1 MPATKRK
8 SSDST
13 TPYTNPYTESIKA
26 YLEGLFKSK
35 KPIEIQCEQ
44 RKSGTISVEI
54 KENSEYP
61 FIQFSLHPYC
71 GLLEKNLMYIGGIHK
86 SSSFSGNIIMNH
98 LLNFARCFNYKKIKL
113 DDASRIDSSDFKC
126 EFSLAKFYLLSRNER
141 WYSKFGFQRDD
152 SVTTYETQV
161 YPEEKMDLI
170 GQGLSEDEKRD
181 MMYSTVTEKHT
192 ADFNRKYERTQFE
205 KINAL
210 TLNKFNFKDEDK
222 DFIKTKLG
230 KEYADKT
237 VHELFDRLQDNRL
250 EDSDICHIESIFKVL
265 DEGIKDKDEIS
276 GRVTYYHTN
285 LDVGG
290 TPMILELPNDFLQKC
305 YDTFKPII
313 EPFICKQTRKE
324 YTVGLNSYS
333 RRKIAGGKKHKKRKQ
348 KNKTK
353 KRKNKTKKRKK
364 KGHHASR
371 RLSAR

>member
-1 MPATKRK
+1 MSTRKRK
-8 SSDST
+8 SPDS
-13 TPYTNPYTESIKA
+13 TNPYTESIKT
-26 YLEGLFKSK
+26 YLADLFISK
-35 KPIEIQCEQ
+35 KPIVIQCEQ

-54 KENSEYP
+54 KENSKYP
-61 FIQFSLHPYC
+61 FIEFSLHPHC

-86 SSSFSGNIIMNH
+86 SSSFSGNTIMNN
-98 LLNFARCFNYKKIKL
+98 LLNFARCFNYRKIKL
-113 DDASRIDSSDFKC
+113 DDASRINSNDFKC

-205 KINAL
+205 KINAQ
-210 TLNKFNFKDEDK
+210 TLNKFNFQEEDE

-230 KEYADKT
+230 TGYADKT
-237 VHELFDRLQDNRL
+237 VHELFDTLQDNRL
-250 EDSDICHIESIFKVL
+250 NDYDICRIESIFKVL
-265 DEGIKDKDEIS
+265 DKGIKDTDER
-276 GRVTYYHTN
+276 GRVTFYHTK

-290 TPMILELPNDFLQKC
+290 IPMVLELPDSISQSC
-305 YDTFKPII
+305 YNTFKPII

-324 YTVGLNSYS
+324 YTVGLKPYS
-333 RRKIAGGKKHKKRKQ
+333 RRKIAGGKKHKKRK
-348 KNKTK
+348 
-353 KRKNKTKKRKK
+353 RKNKTKKRKK
-364 KGHHASR
+364 KGRHALR